1 MTAVTWAHS
10 VEVERRA
17 PFRPGESRAL
27 KQAARGFA
35 LRVSAALL
43 PAPLHSGFFLVFCL
57 CLFRGIGIPGND
69 IQRDECGKGLET
81 KQRVRFAGEL
91 RVSHR
96 GKVFNNRWFVSTAQS
111 LVIVFIGGRCPL
123 CLGRHPTCSA
133 ASRPGGGGCLPFLSL
148 SFGRRTRLLVCLL
161 LFWSLLKYTVVLKK
175 MLWINRSV
183 CALH

>member
-1 MTAVTWAHS
+1 MGLPS
-10 VEVERRA
+10 VSQPLYCRLPSIQVSSWFFVYACSEGLA
-17 PFRPGESRAL
+17 SQGTIFREMS
-27 KQAARGFA
+27 
-35 LRVSAALL
+35 V
-43 PAPLHSGFFLVFCL
+43 
-57 CLFRGIGIPGND
+57 
-69 IQRDECGKGLET
+69 GKAWR
-81 KQRVRFAGEL
+81 QNRVRFAGEL